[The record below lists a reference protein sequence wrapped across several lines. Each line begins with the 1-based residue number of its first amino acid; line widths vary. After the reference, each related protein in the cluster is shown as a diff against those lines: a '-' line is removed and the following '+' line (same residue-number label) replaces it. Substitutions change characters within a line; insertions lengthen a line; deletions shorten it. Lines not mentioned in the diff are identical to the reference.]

1 MSDCKY
7 KLRKL
12 SVGLVSVGTMF
23 TATTVMGNEV
33 SQPTTTEVTTSPVTV
48 ESSST
53 SATASEAMM
62 TETQAPTT
70 TTKAAQPESAKVE
83 SEQISEKTPNQQ
95 PTANSQQPTANS
107 QQESSS
113 SKVSPRSKRSV
124 DSAPE
129 QPQFMEVEKV
139 EVDKANTDTKLVDGN
154 GKSSNPKLIS
164 NRDDKQR
171 EIAEITRQVKV
182 VGENQNEIEVTLT
195 VTPKEIDKGAE
206 VIILLDTS
214 KKMTEEDFD
223 TAKDNIKKLVTT
235 LTSKSTTD
243 SPNYNNRNSVR
254 LIDFYRKIGTPI
266 NLSGFSESQIEEQ
279 LKNVR
284 EKAQKDYNGWGVD
297 LQGAIHKARE
307 IFNKEKNSGKR
318 QHIVLFSQGEAT
330 FSYDIIKDKSKLS
343 QNVVKNPITSSNP
356 LLTWPFYFD
365 STANVA
371 NLVKDGKRIQEFLK
385 KLGIKRYKD
394 LLDGVADTG
403 NSFLNIG
410 SDILGTNNPLDYITL
425 ADLDTKTLS
434 EKDFDYSKVLGEG
447 YHFRSYYTRESND
460 VPLKEIVRKAVKQK
474 IDKLK
479 KKSEEE
485 YGWLDVLGISKW
497 SNSISKALGL
507 DKVEEQMINKVID
520 YLFYKRNYVYYNHNL
535 SAQAEAKMARDEG
548 ITFYAFDVT
557 NPNRAAKRAKRAA
570 TNDHDRKKEEE
581 AKELYKKRNDE
592 FDKYLKAMS
601 DRNTFFTDVENS
613 DKFKDILEKVIVTE
627 TFEDKV
633 TVANQW
639 KNPSQY
645 KDNNGGKQTV
655 KHTSSSSGLFST
667 TKESLTWTISKEQM
681 QKAFESGTPLT
692 LTYKLDVKNAKFK
705 ASLDKRR
712 KKRSTAT
719 DTNDSLTEKIISN
732 QISYQVNKKSANGQ
746 KLDDVTLTYDTKLVS
761 IPEITVEIEVPKLPE
776 KPLVEPMM
784 PLQPA
789 IPIVPETPNN
799 DGLEI
804 SGGSS
809 EIVDIVED
817 TSSGIES
824 GAANGA
830 ISIQENT
837 DPLVEITVDTQP
849 GMSGQSEIMT
859 TIEDTK
865 SEEADTI
872 IGGNVIDITEDS
884 LTDNQHTESGE
895 NSTDHN
901 QEIIENTKPES
912 DTISVGGQSDPI
924 DITEDTLSNLSG
936 QSNNDATDDTIIED
950 TRQTDVIIGGQAN
963 SVDMVEETQPGMS
976 GFNEATVVE
985 EDTRPKLQ
993 FHFDNEDP
1001 ISAINQ
1007 AISQTPVTR
1016 ADNNLPQTGDKDTL
1030 EAFFTITALTVIGA
1044 AGLLSKKDRKN
1055 QID

>member
-1 MSDCKY
+1 MVICLRYNSGENLEKIAKVSNCKY

-12 SVGLVSVGTMF
+12 SVGLVSVGTML

-33 SQPTTTEVTTSPVTV
+33 SQPTTTEVTTSPVAI

-53 SATASEAMM
+53 SATASESTMAEAQ
-62 TETQAPTT
+62 TPTT
-70 TTKAAQPESAKVE
+70 TTKTAQLESAKVE
-83 SEQISEKTPNQQ
+83 SEQISEKTPKQQ
-95 PTANSQQPTANS
+95 P
-107 QQESSS
+107 SSS
-113 SKVSPRSKRSV
+113 SKVTPRSKRST
-124 DSAPE
+124 DSLPG
-129 QPQFMEVEKV
+129 QPQLMEVETIT
-139 EVDKANTDTKLVDGN
+139 VDKEKTERTIKDGTANN
-154 GKSSNPKLIS
+154 SSSDKKLIK
-164 NRDDKQR
+164 NRDGEQR
-171 EIAEITRQVKV
+171 EIAEITRQVK

-206 VIILLDTS
+206 IIILLDTS
-214 KKMTEEDFD
+214 KKMSDEDFN
-223 TAKDNIKKLVTT
+223 TAKENIKKIVTT
-235 LTSKSTTD
+235 LTSKSTDT
-243 SPNYNNRNSVR
+243 SPNYNSRNSVR
-254 LIDFYRKIGTPI
+254 LISFYRKINGPI
-266 NLSGFSESQIEEQ
+266 SLTAE
-279 LKNVR
+279 NVDA
-284 EKAQKDYNGWGVD
+284 ELDKIWQVAKQDWNWGVD

-330 FSYDIIKDKSKLS
+330 FSFDVKDKTKLD
-343 QNVVKNPITSSNP
+343 QEIVKDPITSSNI
-356 LLTWPFYFD
+356 LLPWFD
-365 STANVA
+365 RTTNKA
-371 NLVKDGKRIQEFLK
+371 NLVTDGEKLLK
-385 KLGIKRYKD
+385 MLESLGFNRYQG
-394 LLDGVADTG
+394 LLGGVASNG
-403 NSFLNIG
+403 NTLLGFG
-410 SDILGTNNPLDYITL
+410 SALLGTNNPLDYVTL
-425 ADLDTKTLS
+425 ADLNTKNTT
-434 EKDFDYSKVLGEG
+434 DFNYSKRLGEG
-447 YHFRSYYTRESND
+447 YNHRSYYKQEKESIPLETTVKNAIKKK
-460 VPLKEIVRKAVKQK
+460 LKEIHQK
-474 IDKLK
+474 SDQKWIKLD
-479 KKSEEE
+479 S
-485 YGWLDVLGISKW
+485 
-497 SNSISKALGL
+497 LGL
-507 DKVEEQMINKVID
+507 NKLPVAVLDIIGIKGNAESAEEVFIDYVVD
-520 YLFYKRNYVYYNHNL
+520 YLFSKRNHVYYNHNL

-557 NPNRAAKRAKRAA
+557 DPNRIAKETKSNSRSEAYTEYLK
-570 TNDHDRKKEEE
+570 KKEEE
-581 AKELYKKRNDE
+581 TKKLAEERNKK
-592 FDKYLKAMS
+592 FDAYLKEMS
-601 DRNTFFTDVENS
+601 DDKKFLESVNDK
-613 DKFKDILEKVIVTE
+613 DKFKDILSELKIIDK
-627 TFEDKV
+627 FDDKV
-633 TVANQW
+633 TAKKDSW
-639 KNPSQY
+639 KITGENDAIKVS
-645 KDNNGGKQTV
+645 
-655 KHTSSSSGLFST
+655 HTSAST
-667 TKESLTWTISKEQM
+667 SWLGSTSESLTWTISKEQM

-692 LTYKLDVKNAKFK
+692 LSYKLNIDNTKLKTALN
-705 ASLDKRR
+705 KRR

-789 IPIVPETPNN
+789 IPFVPETPNN

-809 EIVDIVED
+809 EIDIVED
-817 TSSGIES
+817 TDSGIES

-865 SEEADTI
+865 SEETDAI

-884 LTDNQHTESGE
+884 ITDNQHTESGE

-901 QEIIENTKPES
+901 QEIIEDTKPES

-1001 ISAINQ
+1001 IPAINK

-1044 AGLLSKKDRKN
+1044 AGLLSKRDRKN
-1055 QID
+1055 QIN

>member
-33 SQPTTTEVTTSPVTV
+33 SQPTTTEVTTSPVAV

-53 SATASEAMM
+53 STTPSESMM

-70 TTKAAQPESAKVE
+70 ATKAETGGAQPEPTKVE
-83 SEQISEKTPNQQ
+83 SEQVKDEKTSET
-95 PTANSQQPTANS
+95 TASSQEES
-107 QQESSS
+107 QSP
-113 SKVSPRSKRSV
+113 KASPRSKRSV
-124 DSAPE
+124 DSVSAE
-129 QPQFMEVEKV
+129 PQLMEVEKV

-182 VGENQNEIEVTLT
+182 GENQNEIEVTLT

-214 KKMTEEDFD
+214 KKMTEEDFNS
-223 TAKDNIKKLVTT
+223 AKDNIKKLVTT

-254 LIDFYRKIGTPI
+254 LIDFYRHIGDPI
-266 NLSGFSESQIEEQ
+266 ELNTTNVDTELM
-279 LKNVR
+279 KVR

-307 IFNKEKNSGKR
+307 IFNNEKEKKSGKR

-343 QNVVKNPITSSNP
+343 QNVVKDPITSSNP
-356 LLTWPFYFD
+356 LLPWPLYFD
-365 STANVA
+365 STASSA

-385 KLGIKRYKD
+385 KLGIKRYED
-394 LLDGVADTG
+394 LLDGVANTG
-403 NSFLNIG
+403 NSLLSFG
-410 SDILGTNNPLDYITL
+410 SDFLGTNNPLDYITL
-425 ADLDTKTLS
+425 ADLDTKTLN
-434 EKDFDYSKVLGEG
+434 ENDFDYSKVLGEG
-447 YHFRSYYTRESND
+447 YHFRSYYTRESSD
-460 VPLKEIVRKAVKQK
+460 VPFKEIVRKAVKTKLEK
-474 IDKLK
+474 IKAK
-479 KKSEEE
+479 QIST
-485 YGWLDVLGISKW
+485 YGWLDILGINKW
-497 SNSISKALGL
+497 SDSISKALGL
-507 DKVEEQMINKVID
+507 DKVEEQMINKVVD

-557 NPNRAAKRAKRAA
+557 DPNRTAKRAKRAA
-570 TNDHDRKKEEE
+570 TNEYDRKKEEE
-581 AKELYKKRNDE
+581 AKALYKKRNDE

-601 DRNTFFTDVENS
+601 DQNTFFTDVENN
-613 DKFKDILEKVIVTE
+613 DKFKDILEKVTVIE

-633 TVANQW
+633 TVADQW
-639 KNPSQY
+639 KNSSQY
-645 KDNNGGKQTV
+645 KDSNGDKQAV
-655 KHTSSSSGLFST
+655 KHTPSSTTWLLGT

-692 LTYKLDVKNAKFK
+692 LSYKLNIDNTKLKTALN
-705 ASLDKRR
+705 KRR

-732 QISYQVNKKSANGQ
+732 KISYQINKKSANGQ
-746 KLDDVTLTYDTKLVS
+746 KLGDVTLTYGKVM
-761 IPEITVEIEVPKLPE
+761 IPVPELDGNAIEPQAPQLPE
-776 KPLVEPMM
+776 LPPITDHGPNLNFEEETIHQLPIEHGQYDNSTQTTLTEDSKPEETGTIIGG
-784 PLQPA
+784 QND
-789 IPIVPETPNN
+789 PI
-799 DGLEI
+799 
-804 SGGSS
+804 
-809 EIVDIVED
+809 DITE
-817 TSSGIES
+817 
-824 GAANGA
+824 
-830 ISIQENT
+830 
-837 DPLVEITVDTQP
+837 DTQP

-865 SEEADTI
+865 SEETDAI

-884 LTDNQHTESGE
+884 ITDNQHTESGE

-901 QEIIENTKPES
+901 QEIIEDTKPES

-976 GFNEATVVE
+976 GFNKATVIE

-1001 ISAINQ
+1001 ISAINK

>member
-1 MSDCKY
+1 MKMSDCKY

-33 SQPTTTEVTTSPVTV
+33 SQPTTTEVTTSPVAV

-53 SATASEAMM
+53 STTPSESMM
-62 TETQAPTT
+62 TETQTPTT
-70 TTKAAQPESAKVE
+70 TTNDQRPTTND
-83 SEQISEKTPNQQ
+83 QRPTTNDQRPTTNDQRPTTNNQQ
-95 PTANSQQPTANS
+95 PTTNNQQPTANS

-113 SKVSPRSKRSV
+113 SKVSPRSKRST
-124 DSAPE
+124 PE
-129 QPQFMEVEKV
+129 EGTTQTIEVEHLSVNKSSDSKMTKDEKHQIATRDKSEKRDLFKV
-139 EVDKANTDTKLVDGN
+139 E
-154 GKSSNPKLIS
+154 
-164 NRDDKQR
+164 RD
-171 EIAEITRQVKV
+171 VKV
-182 VGENQNEIEVTLT
+182 DEEKGEIDVTLT
-195 VTPKEIDKGAE
+195 VTPQEIDKGAE

-235 LTSKSTTD
+235 LTSKSDNDT
-243 SPNYNNRNSVR
+243 PNYNSRNSVR
-254 LIDFYRKIGTPI
+254 LISFYRKINEPI
-266 NLSGFSESQIEEQ
+266 SLTANDVESKLNEIWNTA
-279 LKNVR
+279 KNNW
-284 EKAQKDYNGWGVD
+284 DWGVD

-307 IFNKEKNSGKR
+307 IFNKEKKSGKR

-330 FSYDIIKDKSKLS
+330 FSYDIKDKGKLS
-343 QNVVKNPITSSNP
+343 KTTVKEPITSSNP

-371 NLVKDGKRIQEFLK
+371 NLVKDGERIKNFLK
-385 KLGIKRYKD
+385 KLGISRYDD
-394 LLDGVADTG
+394 LLDGLASQG
-403 NSFLNIG
+403 NTILDFG
-410 SDILGTNNPLDYITL
+410 SSILGTNNPLDYITL
-425 ADLDTKTLS
+425 SDLDTKNLK
-434 EKDFDYSKVLGEG
+434 EENFDYSKILGEG
-447 YHFRSYYTRESND
+447 YNFRSYYTRESGE
-460 VPLKEIVRKAVKQK
+460 VPLKTLVRQAVKRK
-474 IDKLK
+474 IEKLK
-479 KKSEEE
+479 QRVEKEHS
-485 YGWLDVLGISKW
+485 WFDIFGISKW
-497 SNSISKALGL
+497 SDSISKALGF
-507 DKVEEQMINKVID
+507 DQVEEQMINKVID
-520 YLFYKRNYVYYNHNL
+520 YLFYKRDYIYYNHNL

-557 NPNRAAKRAKRAA
+557 DPNRTAKRAKRAA

-581 AKELYKKRNDE
+581 AKALYKKRNE
-592 FDKYLKAMS
+592 KFDKYLKAMS
-601 DRNTFFTDVENS
+601 DGQDFLKRVEDK
-613 DKFKDILEKVIVTE
+613 DKFQDILDEVTVTE

-633 TVANQW
+633 TVAD
-639 KNPSQY
+639 PSQY
-645 KDNNGGKQTV
+645 KDSNRGKQTV
-655 KHTSSSSGLFST
+655 KHTSSSSSWFGT
-667 TKESLTWTISKEQM
+667 TKESLTWTISKDEL
-681 QKAFESGTPLT
+681 KNAFENEKPLT
-692 LTYKLDVKNAKFK
+692 LTYKLKVNKDKIKEAFSK
-705 ASLDKRR
+705 AR
-712 KKRSTAT
+712 KKRSVAT
-719 DTNDSLTEKIISN
+719 KSDDSLTESIISN
-732 QISYQVNKKSANGQ
+732 KNSYQVNKKLANGQ
-746 KLDDVTLTYDTKLVS
+746 KLDDVTLTYSKVM
-761 IPEITVEIEVPKLPE
+761 IPVPEIEIDVIKPQVPQSPE

-809 EIVDIVED
+809 EIVDIWED

-872 IGGNVIDITEDS
+872 IDGNVIDITEDS
-884 LTDNQHTESGE
+884 ITDNQHTESGE

-901 QEIIENTKPES
+901 QEIIEDTKPES

-950 TRQTDVIIGGQAN
+950 TRQTDVVIGGQAN

-993 FHFDNEDP
+993 FHFDNEEP
-1001 ISAINQ
+1001 TSAINQ

-1044 AGLLSKKDRKN
+1044 AGLLSKKNRKN

>member
-1 MSDCKY
+1 MSNCKY

-12 SVGLVSVGTMF
+12 SVGLVSVGTML

-33 SQPTTTEVTTSPVTV
+33 SQPTTTEVTTSPVAI

-53 SATASEAMM
+53 SATASESTMAEAQ
-62 TETQAPTT
+62 TPTT
-70 TTKAAQPESAKVE
+70 TTKTAQLESAKVE
-83 SEQISEKTPNQQ
+83 SEQISEKTPKQQ

-107 QQESSS
+107 QQPSSS
-113 SKVSPRSKRSV
+113 SKVTPRSKRST
-124 DSAPE
+124 DSLPG
-129 QPQFMEVEKV
+129 QPQLMEVETIT
-139 EVDKANTDTKLVDGN
+139 VDKEKTERTIKDGTANN
-154 GKSSNPKLIS
+154 SSSDKKLIK
-164 NRDDKQR
+164 NRDGEQR
-171 EIAEITRQVKV
+171 EIAEITRQVK

-206 VIILLDTS
+206 IIILLDTS
-214 KKMTEEDFD
+214 KKMSDEDFN
-223 TAKDNIKKLVTT
+223 TAKENIKKIVTT
-235 LTSKSTTD
+235 LTSKSTDT
-243 SPNYNNRNSVR
+243 SPNYNSRNSVR
-254 LIDFYRKIGTPI
+254 LISFYRKINGPI
-266 NLSGFSESQIEEQ
+266 SLTAE
-279 LKNVR
+279 NVDA
-284 EKAQKDYNGWGVD
+284 ELDKIWQVAKQDWNWGVD

-330 FSYDIIKDKSKLS
+330 FSFDVKDKTKLD
-343 QNVVKNPITSSNP
+343 QEIVKDPITSSNI
-356 LLTWPFYFD
+356 LLPWFD
-365 STANVA
+365 RTTNKA
-371 NLVKDGKRIQEFLK
+371 NLVTDGEKLLK
-385 KLGIKRYKD
+385 MLESLGFNRYQG
-394 LLDGVADTG
+394 LLGGVASNG
-403 NSFLNIG
+403 NTLLGFG
-410 SDILGTNNPLDYITL
+410 SALLGTNNPLDYVTL
-425 ADLDTKTLS
+425 ADLNTKNTT
-434 EKDFDYSKVLGEG
+434 DFNYSKRLGEG
-447 YHFRSYYTRESND
+447 YNHRSYYKQEKESIPLETTVKNAIKKK
-460 VPLKEIVRKAVKQK
+460 LKEIHQK
-474 IDKLK
+474 SDQKWIKLD
-479 KKSEEE
+479 S
-485 YGWLDVLGISKW
+485 
-497 SNSISKALGL
+497 LGL
-507 DKVEEQMINKVID
+507 NKLPVAVLDIIGIKGNAESAEEVFIDYVVD
-520 YLFYKRNYVYYNHNL
+520 YLFSKRNHVYYNHNL

-557 NPNRAAKRAKRAA
+557 DPNRIAKETKSNSRSEAYTEYLK
-570 TNDHDRKKEEE
+570 KKEEE
-581 AKELYKKRNDE
+581 TKKLAEERNKK
-592 FDKYLKAMS
+592 FDAYLKEMS
-601 DRNTFFTDVENS
+601 DDKKFLESVNDK
-613 DKFKDILEKVIVTE
+613 DKFKDILSELKIIDK
-627 TFEDKV
+627 FDDKV
-633 TVANQW
+633 TAKKDSW
-639 KNPSQY
+639 KITGENDAIKVS
-645 KDNNGGKQTV
+645 
-655 KHTSSSSGLFST
+655 HTSAST
-667 TKESLTWTISKEQM
+667 SWLGSTSESLTWTISKEQM

-692 LTYKLDVKNAKFK
+692 LSYKLNIDNTKLKTALN
-705 ASLDKRR
+705 KRR

-789 IPIVPETPNN
+789 IPFVPETPNN

-809 EIVDIVED
+809 EIDIVED
-817 TSSGIES
+817 TDSGIES

-865 SEEADTI
+865 SEETDAI

-884 LTDNQHTESGE
+884 ITDNQHTESGE

-901 QEIIENTKPES
+901 QEIIEDTKPES

-1001 ISAINQ
+1001 IPAINK

-1044 AGLLSKKDRKN
+1044 AGLLSKRDRKN
-1055 QID
+1055 QIN

>member
-1 MSDCKY
+1 
-7 KLRKL
+7 
-12 SVGLVSVGTMF
+12 
-23 TATTVMGNEV
+23 
-33 SQPTTTEVTTSPVTV
+33 
-48 ESSST
+48 
-53 SATASEAMM
+53 
-62 TETQAPTT
+62 
-70 TTKAAQPESAKVE
+70 
-83 SEQISEKTPNQQ
+83 
-95 PTANSQQPTANS
+95 
-107 QQESSS
+107 
-113 SKVSPRSKRSV
+113 
-124 DSAPE
+124 
-129 QPQFMEVEKV
+129 MEVETIT
-139 EVDKANTDTKLVDGN
+139 VDKEKTERTIKDGTANN
-154 GKSSNPKLIS
+154 SSSDKKLIK
-164 NRDDKQR
+164 NRDGEQR
-171 EIAEITRQVKV
+171 EIAEITRQVK

-206 VIILLDTS
+206 IIILLDTS
-214 KKMTEEDFD
+214 KKMSDEDFN
-223 TAKDNIKKLVTT
+223 TAKENIKKIVTT
-235 LTSKSTTD
+235 LTSKSTDT
-243 SPNYNNRNSVR
+243 SPNYNSRNSVR
-254 LIDFYRKIGTPI
+254 LISFYRKINGPI
-266 NLSGFSESQIEEQ
+266 SLTAE
-279 LKNVR
+279 NVDA
-284 EKAQKDYNGWGVD
+284 ELDKIWQVAKQDWNWGVD

-330 FSYDIIKDKSKLS
+330 FSFDVKDKTKLD
-343 QNVVKNPITSSNP
+343 QEIVKDPITSSNI
-356 LLTWPFYFD
+356 LLPWFD
-365 STANVA
+365 RTTNKA
-371 NLVKDGKRIQEFLK
+371 NLVTDGEKLLK
-385 KLGIKRYKD
+385 MLESLGFNRYQG
-394 LLDGVADTG
+394 LLGGVASNG
-403 NSFLNIG
+403 NTLLGFG
-410 SDILGTNNPLDYITL
+410 SALLGTNNPLDYVTL
-425 ADLDTKTLS
+425 ADLNTKNTT
-434 EKDFDYSKVLGEG
+434 DFNYSKRLGEG
-447 YHFRSYYTRESND
+447 YNHRSYYKQEKESIPLETTVKNAIKKK
-460 VPLKEIVRKAVKQK
+460 LKEIHQK
-474 IDKLK
+474 SDQKWIKLD
-479 KKSEEE
+479 S
-485 YGWLDVLGISKW
+485 
-497 SNSISKALGL
+497 LGL
-507 DKVEEQMINKVID
+507 NKLPVAVLDIIGIKGNAESAEEVFIDYVVD
-520 YLFYKRNYVYYNHNL
+520 YLFSKRNHVYYNHNL

-557 NPNRAAKRAKRAA
+557 DPNRIAKETKSNSRSEAYTEYLK
-570 TNDHDRKKEEE
+570 KKEEE
-581 AKELYKKRNDE
+581 TKKLAEERNKK
-592 FDKYLKAMS
+592 FDAYLKEMS
-601 DRNTFFTDVENS
+601 DDKKFLESVNDK
-613 DKFKDILEKVIVTE
+613 DKFKDILSELKIIDK
-627 TFEDKV
+627 FDDKV
-633 TVANQW
+633 TAKKDSW
-639 KNPSQY
+639 KITGENDAIKVS
-645 KDNNGGKQTV
+645 
-655 KHTSSSSGLFST
+655 HTSAST
-667 TKESLTWTISKEQM
+667 SWLGSTSESLTWTISKEQM

-692 LTYKLDVKNAKFK
+692 LSYKLNIDNTKLKTALN
-705 ASLDKRR
+705 KRR

-789 IPIVPETPNN
+789 IPFVPETPNN

-809 EIVDIVED
+809 EIDIVED
-817 TSSGIES
+817 TDSGIES

-865 SEEADTI
+865 SEETDAI

-884 LTDNQHTESGE
+884 ITDNQHTESGE

-901 QEIIENTKPES
+901 QEIIEDTKPES

-1001 ISAINQ
+1001 IPAINK

-1044 AGLLSKKDRKN
+1044 AGLLSKRDRKN
-1055 QID
+1055 QIN

>member
-33 SQPTTTEVTTSPVTV
+33 SQPTTTEVTTSPVAV

-53 SATASEAMM
+53 STTPSESPM
-62 TETQAPTT
+62 TEAQTPTT
-70 TTKAAQPESAKVE
+70 ATKAETGGAQPEPTKVE
-83 SEQISEKTPNQQ
+83 SEQVKDEKTSET
-95 PTANSQQPTANS
+95 TASSQEES
-107 QQESSS
+107 QSP
-113 SKVSPRSKRSV
+113 KATPRSKRSV

-129 QPQFMEVEKV
+129 QPQLMEVETIT
-139 EVDKANTDTKLVDGN
+139 VDKEKTELNLKDGN
-154 GKSSNPKLIS
+154 GNKKLIK
-164 NRDDKQR
+164 NRDGEQR
-171 EIAEITRQVKV
+171 EIVDISREVKV
-182 VGENQNEIEVTLT
+182 DESKNELEVTLT

-223 TAKDNIKKLVTT
+223 TAKENIKKLVTT
-235 LTSKSTTD
+235 LTSKSDNDT
-243 SPNYNNRNSVR
+243 PNYNSRNSVR
-254 LIDFYRKIGTPI
+254 LISFYRKINEPI
-266 NLSGFSESQIEEQ
+266 SLTANDVESKLNEIWNTA
-279 LKNVR
+279 KNNW
-284 EKAQKDYNGWGVD
+284 DWGVD

-307 IFNKEKNSGKR
+307 IFNKEKKSGKR

-330 FSYDIIKDKSKLS
+330 FSYDIKDKSKLS
-343 QNVVKNPITSSNP
+343 KTTVKEPITSSNP

-371 NLVKDGKRIQEFLK
+371 NLVEDGKRIQGFLK
-385 KLGIKRYKD
+385 KLGIPRYQD
-394 LLDGVADTG
+394 LLDEVASQG
-403 NSFLNIG
+403 NTFLNIG
-410 SDILGTNNPLDYITL
+410 STLLGTNNPLDYITL
-425 ADLDTKTLS
+425 SDLNTKNLT
-434 EKDFDYSKVLGEG
+434 EKEFDYSKILGEG
-447 YHFRSYYTRESND
+447 YNFRSYYTRESGK
-460 VPLKEIVRKAVKQK
+460 VPLESIVKKAVKSK
-474 IDKLK
+474 IEKLK
-479 KKSEEE
+479 KRVEKDS
-485 YGWLDVLGISKW
+485 WFDVLGLTKW
-497 SNSISKALGL
+497 SDSISKALGF
-507 DKVEEQMINKVID
+507 DQVEEQMINKVVD
-520 YLFYKRNYVYYNHNL
+520 YLFYKRDYIYYNHNL

-557 NPNRAAKRAKRAA
+557 DPHRAAKRAKRAA

-581 AKELYKKRNDE
+581 AKALYKKRNE
-592 FDKYLKAMS
+592 KFDKYLKAMS
-601 DRNTFFTDVENS
+601 DGQDFLKRVEDK
-613 DKFKDILEKVIVTE
+613 DKFQDILDEVTVTE

-633 TVANQW
+633 TVADQW
-639 KNPSQY
+639 KAPSHY
-645 KDNNGGKQTV
+645 KNSNGGNQTV
-655 KHTSSSSGLFST
+655 KYTSSSSSWLGN
-667 TKESLTWTISKEQM
+667 TKESLTWTISKDEL
-681 QKAFESGTPLT
+681 KNAFENEKPLT
-692 LTYKLDVKNAKFK
+692 LTYKLKVNK
-705 ASLDKRR
+705 DKIKVALSKTR
-712 KKRSTAT
+712 KKRSAT
-719 DTNDSLTEKIISN
+719 TQSDDLLTESIISN
-732 QISYQVNKKSANGQ
+732 KNSYKINKKSANGQ
-746 KLDDVTLTYDTKLVS
+746 KLDDVTLTYSKVM
-761 IPEITVEIEVPKLPE
+761 IPVPEIEIDVIKPQVPQSPE
-776 KPLVEPMM
+776 KPLVVPMM
-784 PLQPA
+784 PLYPA
-789 IPIVPETPNN
+789 IPFVPETPNN

-809 EIVDIVED
+809 EIDIVED
-817 TSSGIES
+817 TDSGIES

-865 SEEADTI
+865 TEETDAI

-884 LTDNQHTESGE
+884 ITDNQHTESGE

-901 QEIIENTKPES
+901 QEIIEDTKPES

-1055 QID
+1055 QIN

>member
-33 SQPTTTEVTTSPVTV
+33 SQPTTTEVTTPPVAV

-53 SATASEAMM
+53 SATPSESTM
-62 TETQAPTT
+62 TEAQAPTT
-70 TTKAAQPESAKVE
+70 TTKAETAEATQPEPTKVE
-83 SEQISEKTPNQQ
+83 SEQVKDEKISET
-95 PTANSQQPTANS
+95 TASS
-107 QQESSS
+107 QESSAP
-113 SKVSPRSKRSV
+113 KVSPRSKRST
-124 DSAPE
+124 DSASE
-129 QPQFMEVEKV
+129 QPQLMEVETIT
-139 EVDKANTDTKLVDGN
+139 VDKEKTELNLKDGN
-154 GKSSNPKLIS
+154 GNKKLIK
-164 NRDDKQR
+164 NRDGEQR
-171 EIAEITRQVKV
+171 EIVDISREVKV
-182 VGENQNEIEVTLT
+182 DESKNELEVTLT

-214 KKMTEEDFD
+214 KKMTDEDFNS
-223 TAKDNIKKLVTT
+223 AKDNIKKLVTT
-235 LTSKSTTD
+235 LTGKTSDTT
-243 SPNYNNRNSVR
+243 SNYNARNSVR
-254 LIDFYRKIGTPI
+254 LIDFYRHVGDPI
-266 NLSGFSESQIEEQ
+266 ELTIN
-279 LKNVR
+279 NVDTELTKVR
-284 EKAQKDYNGWGVD
+284 KKAIDDYNGWGVD

-356 LLTWPFYFD
+356 LLPWPLYFD
-365 STANVA
+365 STASSA
-371 NLVKDGKRIQEFLK
+371 NLVEDGKRIQEFLK

-403 NSFLNIG
+403 NSFLSIG

-474 IDKLK
+474 IDNLK
-479 KKSEEE
+479 KKAEEE
-485 YGWLDVLGISKW
+485 HGWLDVLGISKW

-520 YLFYKRNYVYYNHNL
+520 YLFYKRNYIYYNHNL

-557 NPNRAAKRAKRAA
+557 DPNQLGKETKSNNHSEAYTKYL
-570 TNDHDRKKEEE
+570 DKKAEETKKI
-581 AKELYKKRNDE
+581 AKERNDK
-592 FDKYLKAMS
+592 FDKYLKEMS
-601 DRNTFFTDVENS
+601 EGNQFLKGVNDKDRFKDVLSELKII
-613 DKFKDILEKVIVTE
+613 DKFD
-627 TFEDKV
+627 DKV
-633 TVANQW
+633 TAKKDSW
-639 KNPSQY
+639 KITGEN
-645 KDNNGGKQTV
+645 DAV
-655 KHTSSSSGLFST
+655 KVSHTSAST
-667 TKESLTWTISKEQM
+667 GWLGSTSESLTWTISKEQM
-681 QKAFESGTPLT
+681 QKAFESGTPLI
-692 LTYKLDVKNAKFK
+692 LTYKLDVNNAKFK

-712 KKRSTAT
+712 KKRSAST

-732 QISYQVNKKSANGQ
+732 QISYQINKKSANGQ
-746 KLDDVTLTYDTKLVS
+746 KLDDVKLTYGKEMVPVPEIEGEVIEPQVPQSPELPPIIDHGPNLDFEEETIHQLPIEHGQYDNSTQTTLTEDSK
-761 IPEITVEIEVPKLPE
+761 PE
-776 KPLVEPMM
+776 
-784 PLQPA
+784 
-789 IPIVPETPNN
+789 ET
-799 DGLEI
+799 
-804 SGGSS
+804 
-809 EIVDIVED
+809 
-817 TSSGIES
+817 
-824 GAANGA
+824 
-830 ISIQENT
+830 
-837 DPLVEITVDTQP
+837 
-849 GMSGQSEIMT
+849 
-859 TIEDTK
+859 
-865 SEEADTI
+865 DTI

-884 LTDNQHTESGE
+884 ITDNQHTESGE

-901 QEIIENTKPES
+901 QEIIEDTKPES

-976 GFNEATVVE
+976 GFNEATVIE

-993 FHFDNEDP
+993 FHFDNEESIP
-1001 ISAINQ
+1001 AVNK

-1044 AGLLSKKDRKN
+1044 AGLLNKKDRKN

>member
-1 MSDCKY
+1 MSNCKY

-12 SVGLVSVGTMF
+12 SVGLVSVGTML

-33 SQPTTTEVTTSPVTV
+33 SQPTTTEVTTSPVAI

-53 SATASEAMM
+53 SATASESTMAEAQ
-62 TETQAPTT
+62 TPTT
-70 TTKAAQPESAKVE
+70 TTKTAQLESAKVE
-83 SEQISEKTPNQQ
+83 SEQISEKTPKQQ
-95 PTANSQQPTANS
+95 P
-107 QQESSS
+107 SSS
-113 SKVSPRSKRSV
+113 SKVTPRSKRST
-124 DSAPE
+124 DSLPG
-129 QPQFMEVEKV
+129 QPQLMEVETIT
-139 EVDKANTDTKLVDGN
+139 VDKEKTERTIKDGTANN
-154 GKSSNPKLIS
+154 SSSDKKLIK
-164 NRDDKQR
+164 NRDGEQR
-171 EIAEITRQVKV
+171 EIAEITRQVK

-206 VIILLDTS
+206 IIILLDTS
-214 KKMTEEDFD
+214 KKMSDEDFN
-223 TAKDNIKKLVTT
+223 TAKENIKKIVTT
-235 LTSKSTTD
+235 LTSKSTDT
-243 SPNYNNRNSVR
+243 SPNYNSRNSVR
-254 LIDFYRKIGTPI
+254 LISFYRKINGPI
-266 NLSGFSESQIEEQ
+266 SLTAE
-279 LKNVR
+279 NVDA
-284 EKAQKDYNGWGVD
+284 ELDKIWQVAKQDWNWGVD

-330 FSYDIIKDKSKLS
+330 FSFDVKDKTKLD
-343 QNVVKNPITSSNP
+343 QEIVKDPITSSNI
-356 LLTWPFYFD
+356 LLPWFD
-365 STANVA
+365 RTTNKA
-371 NLVKDGKRIQEFLK
+371 NLVTDGEKLLK
-385 KLGIKRYKD
+385 MLESLGFNRYQG
-394 LLDGVADTG
+394 LLGGVASNG
-403 NSFLNIG
+403 NTLLGFG
-410 SDILGTNNPLDYITL
+410 SALLGTNNPLDYVTL
-425 ADLDTKTLS
+425 ADLNTKNTT
-434 EKDFDYSKVLGEG
+434 DFNYSKRLGEG
-447 YHFRSYYTRESND
+447 YNHRSYYKQEKESIPLETTVKNAIKKK
-460 VPLKEIVRKAVKQK
+460 LKEIHQK
-474 IDKLK
+474 SDQKWIKLD
-479 KKSEEE
+479 S
-485 YGWLDVLGISKW
+485 
-497 SNSISKALGL
+497 LGL
-507 DKVEEQMINKVID
+507 NKLPVAVLDIIGIKGNAESAEEVFIDYVVD
-520 YLFYKRNYVYYNHNL
+520 YLFSKRNHVYYNHNL

-557 NPNRAAKRAKRAA
+557 DPNRIAKETKSNSRSEAYTEYLK
-570 TNDHDRKKEEE
+570 KKEEE
-581 AKELYKKRNDE
+581 TKKLAEERNKK
-592 FDKYLKAMS
+592 FDAYLKEMS
-601 DRNTFFTDVENS
+601 DDKKFLESVNDK
-613 DKFKDILEKVIVTE
+613 DKFKDILSELKIIDK
-627 TFEDKV
+627 FDDKV
-633 TVANQW
+633 TAKKDSW
-639 KNPSQY
+639 KITGENDAIKVS
-645 KDNNGGKQTV
+645 
-655 KHTSSSSGLFST
+655 HTSAST
-667 TKESLTWTISKEQM
+667 SWLGSTSESLTWTISKEQM

-692 LTYKLDVKNAKFK
+692 LSYKLNIDNTKLKTALN
-705 ASLDKRR
+705 KRR

-789 IPIVPETPNN
+789 IPFVPETPNN

-809 EIVDIVED
+809 EIDIVED
-817 TSSGIES
+817 TDSGIES

-865 SEEADTI
+865 SEETDAI

-884 LTDNQHTESGE
+884 ITDNQHTESGE

-901 QEIIENTKPES
+901 QEIIEDTKPES

-1001 ISAINQ
+1001 IPAINK

-1044 AGLLSKKDRKN
+1044 AGLLSKRDRKN
-1055 QID
+1055 QIN